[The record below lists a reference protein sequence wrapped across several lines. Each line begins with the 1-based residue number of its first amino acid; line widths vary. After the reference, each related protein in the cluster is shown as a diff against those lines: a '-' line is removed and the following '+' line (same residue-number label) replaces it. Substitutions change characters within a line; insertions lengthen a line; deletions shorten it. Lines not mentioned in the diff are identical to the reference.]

1 MGTRMSLVVLGIPG
15 YLVLGDRGYHGYQDV
30 PSCPPGY
37 LVLGDRRYHGYQD
50 VPSCPWYPRILS
62 IGG

>member
-1 MGTRMSLVVLGIPG
+1 MGTRTSQVVLGIPG
-15 YLVLGDRGYHGYQDV
+15 YLVLGDRRYHGYQDV
-30 PSCPPGY
+30 PSWPWY
-37 LVLGDRRYHGYQD
+37 LVLGYHGYQD